1 MRSLSVTVLTS
12 ALVNAVS
19 LALAGWL
26 FGVSMSLGGFA
37 LAVVLFTVLW
47 VGLRRLVLA
56 RRIPYVRAYTV
67 PGGLLLTFVALL
79 VTDLVSTH
87 QGFEIEGWVAW
98 IGVTVVVWAAG
109 IAYGEIDSEAPQRV

>member
-1 MRSLSVTVLTS
+1 MRPLLISVLTS

-19 LALAGWL
+19 LGLAAWL

-37 LAVVLFTVLW
+37 LAVVLFTVVW
-47 VGLRRLVLA
+47 VALRQLV
-56 RRIPYVRAYTV
+56 RRGRVPYVRAYTV

-79 VTDLVSTH
+79 LTDLVSTH
-87 QGFEIEGWVAW
+87 QGFEIEGWGTW

-109 IAYGEIDSEAPQRV
+109 IAYGEVDDQAPQRA